1 MIEVLLPYAVTF
13 VLALALTL
21 LLTPIVRG
29 MNRRMGMVDKPDARR
44 INKVPI
50 PRGGGLALFL
60 GVVGSYLVMWG
71 FSSFPIVAA
80 AAYGKLILLAAGI
93 VILGLVDDKFSLPPK
108 VKLLGQVVI
117 AVLTWAWVGLGFR
130 DIFPAMPV
138 WLDGIVTVFWIVG
151 AVNAFNL
158 IDGLD
163 GLASGL
169 ALIATVGMA
178 GALILTGRP
187 TATLFYFAFAG
198 GLLGFLRYNYN
209 PASVFLG
216 DCGSMFIGFVLSAL
230 PLLSHE
236 PNSYLVSVGVPL
248 LAMGVPIFDTSLAI
262 LRRTTRHLL
271 NRGASDGQ
279 VMTADKDH
287 LHHRILRAVGLNQR
301 KAAWILYLFAFL
313 LVGIGFVGM
322 VLRSRSGGLWL
333 LALTIAAIVIFRD
346 IARIELFD
354 IGRLLNTMAHD
365 RRVSTRRR
373 LAHLEVPLWVVF
385 DIVIISLVYLL
396 VCKSLSLDVNRAMIM
411 RAWPIRVL
419 LVFICLVCFRVYQT
433 IWSRAMMTNYLALAG
448 ACVLGTLLGSVIVYY
463 HPRLNSEML
472 VPFTFEF
479 AALLILALSFTRL
492 FRSAVRDVFY
502 MVDGSRLKVESETS
516 RILVYGAGLRYRS
529 FRRELVR
536 RAATRNRLIVGII
549 DDDLTL
555 RGRYIGGVQVIGP
568 LLQAPMIVRE
578 TKADTVVIV
587 CELSPDWLDIV
598 LKTLKPTGVRVTLF
612 NLNESE
618 IAAGAKPSA
627 GRGLLDE

>member
-29 MNRRMGMVDKPDARR
+29 LNRRMGMVDKPDARR

-71 FSSFPIVAA
+71 FSSFPFVAA

-93 VILGLVDDKFSLPPK
+93 VLLGLVDDKFSLPPK

-130 DIFPAMPV
+130 DIFPVMPV

-385 DIVIISLVYLL
+385 DIVVISLVYLL
-396 VCKSLSLDVNRAMIM
+396 VCKSLSLDVNRTMIM

-419 LVFICLVCFRVYQT
+419 LVFVCLVGFRVYQT

-448 ACVLGTLLGSVIVYY
+448 ACILGTLLGSVIVYY

-479 AALLILALSFTRL
+479 AALLILVLSFARL

-502 MVDGSRLKVESETS
+502 VVDGSRLKVESETS

-627 GRGLLDE
+627 GRELLDE